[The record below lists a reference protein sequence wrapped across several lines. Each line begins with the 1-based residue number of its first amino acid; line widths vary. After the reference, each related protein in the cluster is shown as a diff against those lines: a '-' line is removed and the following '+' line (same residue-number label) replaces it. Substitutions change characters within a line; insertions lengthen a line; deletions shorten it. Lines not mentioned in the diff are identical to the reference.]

1 MGFAKNIP
9 QTGVKKKGVTIL
21 HIQEDFVRHMPIN
34 ADMRKSKIVATIVQ
48 IRGISSATHV
58 DIFYPKIDE
67 QVGLKYVK
75 LANVKKIEWCG

>member
-9 QTGVKKKGVTIL
+9 QTDVKKKGATML
-21 HIQEDFVRHMPIN
+21 YIQEDFVRHMPIN
-34 ADMRKSKIVATIVQ
+34 ANMKGSKIFATIVQ
-48 IRGISSATHV
+48 RRGISSAPFV

-75 LANVKKIEWCG
+75 LANVKKKE